1 MTDTSNRIILSSRG
15 LSVHFGGLI
24 ALNNVDVTVREGEIH
39 GLIGP
44 NGAGK
49 TTFTNAVSGLIR
61 EKTGE
66 IHFIDQVISIL
77 EPHIIAERGI
87 SRTFQKAQIIPGLN
101 CLENIMTGC
110 HTSINTGIL
119 STLFLPCFFRKCEE
133 NEIKEKAKSLLELV
147 GMEGSVKRSGKDLS
161 WVECQLLQIARSM
174 AAAPR
179 LLILD
184 EPTAGMGF
192 DESRMVGNIIRQIRD
207 TGVTIILISHDMKLV
222 MENSDMVSVLDFG
235 EKIFEG
241 HPGAMKNN
249 QRVLEA
255 YLGTE

>member
-1 MTDTSNRIILSSRG
+1 MTDTVKKVILSTRG

-24 ALNNVDVTVREGEIH
+24 ALNNVDVTVKEGEIH

-61 EKTGE
+61 EKSGE
-66 IHFIDQVISIL
+66 IHFFDQKISIL
-77 EPHIIAERGI
+77 EPHIIAEKGI

-101 CLENIMTGC
+101 CLENVMTGC
-110 HTSINTGIL
+110 HTSINASML
-119 STLFLPCFFRKCEE
+119 STLFLPCFLRRCEE
-133 NEIKEKAKSLLELV
+133 NEIKEKAISLLELV
-147 GMEGSVKRSGKDLS
+147 GMAGSAKRSGKDLS

-174 AAAPR
+174 SATPR

-192 DESRMVGNIIRQIRD
+192 DESRMVGDIIRQIRD

-241 HPGAMKNN
+241 HPEAMKDSS
-249 QRVLEA
+249 RVLEA